1 LRRDCQASV
10 VGVAVWCKGVT
21 YKHPMRFDVLSPA
34 LDSSAFGAHNALLAV
49 LEELK
54 KEGKLDGITGM
65 NVWSDNG
72 GHFTAGAKTRT
83 KPAGPP

>member
-1 LRRDCQASV
+1 
-10 VGVAVWCKGVT
+10 
-21 YKHPMRFDVLSPA
+21 MRFDVLSPA

-54 KEGKLDGITGM
+54 EQGKLDGITGL

-72 GHFTAGAKTRT
+72 GHFTSGLRHPRKPSLRT
-83 KPAGPP
+83 PRGPRASECERPRRP